1 MKDGELGKLYAD
13 SEVVFK
19 EGDKGE
25 SMYVIQS
32 GKVRITK
39 NTPAGEVT
47 IATLKSGEIFGEM
60 ALFDKMPRSA
70 NALATGEARVLSI
83 DRKKLF
89 TTISRDPTLVFK
101 IIESMSQRIRGLNE
115 ELSKFRNAGDDIEKM
130 SFDVKQT
137 CQMVLKE
144 AKKVIKADNGSLMLL
159 DEDGVTLSIMTA
171 FGKESTKKTK
181 LQAGVG
187 IAGNVLSSGRSEL
200 VNNATVDSRFV
211 SGATQINSLLCVPL
225 KYNDR
230 VFGVINMSNNPERLY
245 TIEDLALL
253 TSLSVYSSVVIQN
266 ALNFSRL
273 RSTAEG
279 ILKHATLII

>member
-1 MKDGELGKLYAD
+1 MKDGELGKLYSD
-13 SEVVFK
+13 SEFVFK

-101 IIESMSQRIRGLNE
+101 IIESMSQRIRGLNDLVHRTAE
-115 ELSKFRNAGDDIEKM
+115 NLAISLCGFQRPVTR
-130 SFDVKQT
+130 S
-137 CQMVLKE
+137 
-144 AKKVIKADNGSLMLL
+144 VIKS
-159 DEDGVTLSIMTA
+159 
-171 FGKESTKKTK
+171 
-181 LQAGVG
+181 
-187 IAGNVLSSGRSEL
+187 
-200 VNNATVDSRFV
+200 
-211 SGATQINSLLCVPL
+211 
-225 KYNDR
+225 
-230 VFGVINMSNNPERLY
+230 
-245 TIEDLALL
+245 
-253 TSLSVYSSVVIQN
+253 
-266 ALNFSRL
+266 FSQ
-273 RSTAEG
+273 
-279 ILKHATLII
+279 